1 MIRHIL
7 LQCKLLKQIFMKTIF
22 LLAALLIGGMGL
34 YAQNENPARETRKEV
49 LERRERRTER
59 KLRRIERRNPEG
71 YGVRDNRL
79 ENREERINRRQKRVE
94 RRSNR

>member
-1 MIRHIL
+1 MNAIIL
-7 LQCKLLKQIFMKTIF
+7 IV
-22 LLAALLIGGMGL
+22 ALLVSGTGL
-34 YAQNENPARETRKEV
+34 FAQNENPARETRKEV

-71 YGVRDNRL
+71 YGVRDNSL
-79 ENREERINRRQKRVE
+79 ENRKERINRRQKRVE